1 MTCSPEYDCQFVF
14 VTNDTAVLSAWNGG
28 TPSRSSDQGSA
39 LWTRWK
45 AYSST
50 IETIEKASTLRR
62 YTDQRMSA
70 SASTPEAR

>member
-1 MTCSPEYDCQFVF
+1 MTCSPEYECQFMF

-39 LWTRWK
+39 PCTRWK
-45 AYSST
+45 AYSTTIDT
-50 IETIEKASTLRR
+50 IENASTLRR
-62 YTDQRMSA
+62 YTDQRMSV